1 MLTVACFDFFAN
13 IIPSRCFGVSVAIF
27 GLIFLIL
34 SFCLSS
40 VLAQADVMLRR
51 IPVSASIPDSL
62 IEIKMINER
71 TVKTVTKLIIV
82 KFSLY
87 QSILSMFSISIIRL
101 LSAY

>member
-1 MLTVACFDFFAN
+1 
-13 IIPSRCFGVSVAIF
+13 
-27 GLIFLIL
+27 
-34 SFCLSS
+34 
-40 VLAQADVMLRR
+40 MLRR
-51 IPVSASIPDSL
+51 ISVSASIPDSL

-101 LSAY
+101 CLLTEQNNVTD

>member
-1 MLTVACFDFFAN
+1 M
-13 IIPSRCFGVSVAIF
+13 
-27 GLIFLIL
+27 
-34 SFCLSS
+34 
-40 VLAQADVMLRR
+40 AQADVMLRR
-51 IPVSASIPDSL
+51 ISVSASIPDSL

-101 LSAY
+101 CLLTEQNNVTD